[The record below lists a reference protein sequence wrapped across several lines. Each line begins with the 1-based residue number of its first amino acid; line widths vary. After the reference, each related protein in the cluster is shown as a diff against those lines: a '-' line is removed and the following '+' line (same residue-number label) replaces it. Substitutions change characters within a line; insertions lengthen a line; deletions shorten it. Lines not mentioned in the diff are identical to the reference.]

1 MLFLLFS
8 LVLIGFIIFLTPAK
22 YQFWL
27 TLLTEIAVMLFS
39 GMLAYRAYSTQETV
53 SLFLSD
59 FNGAEVY
66 LVIDKISSFFIVIVN
81 LIVFMGLIYSKGY
94 LRPYQNK
101 KSKTEF
107 GLHHFSF
114 ILLHLSMLF
123 VLTLREGVSFLIAW
137 EVMSVAAFFLVIFES
152 EIQSTIKAGIQFII
166 QMHIAFVFIIVAFL
180 IASITTGEPIGF
192 ESLENYFRTQP
203 VLPLFLLFFAGFGIK
218 AGFIPLH
225 TWLPH
230 AHPAAPSHIS
240 GIMSGV
246 IIKMGIYGIVRVLTF
261 IHTDLYSIGLFLL
274 IISFISSVLGV
285 TLAIVQHDFKKLL
298 AYHSIENIGIIGM
311 GIGVGVIGL
320 ALENQTLAV
329 LGFAGGFLHIL
340 NHALFKSLLFFTAGN
355 IYSQTH
361 TRNIEELGGLIK
373 KMPKTAFFFL
383 LGSVAISGLPPFNGF
398 ISEFLIY
405 VGMFKELHTGDLSL
419 SLVLLGG
426 IVGLVLIGGLALYC
440 FTKVFSIIFLGNPR
454 SNQTEHAREVE
465 GSMLF
470 PKFIISSFI
479 VFIGVLPVFVLKPL
493 AGIVS
498 VFTPDV
504 SALTDI
510 APSVQ
515 GISGSLGVFIL
526 LIAGLWFIRKLATK
540 NKTVE
545 TGPTWG
551 CAYTGAKPAIHQ
563 YTSTSYADYISNL
576 AKYITGN
583 RKHYRPIEKDEL
595 FPEPR
600 TFESHATD
608 IFEDYLVTKPIG
620 KLLQFLEKIAVFQT
634 GNLQHYLLYAII
646 FMALILLLTILNLL

>member
-1 MLFLLFS
+1 MSVVLSVFFIVCFSLFFIPKKFQFYVTLAAD
-8 LVLIGFIIFLTPAK
+8 LVLIVISSYIAILSFNSAVPL
-22 YQFWL
+22 QFSF
-27 TLLTEIAVMLFS
+27 AHF
-39 GMLAYRAYSTQETV
+39 Y
-53 SLFLSD
+53 
-59 FNGAEVY
+59 GAEIL
-66 LVIDKISSFFIVIVN
+66 LVTDRISAFFILVVN
-81 LIVFMGLIYSKGY
+81 LIILAGILYSKGY
-94 LRPYQNK
+94 LAPYISK
-101 KSKTEF
+101 KNKTEF
-107 GLHHFSF
+107 GLHHFSLL
-114 ILLHLSMLF
+114 LLHLSMLF
-123 VLTLREGVSFLIAW
+123 VLTLREGISFLIAW
-137 EVMSVAAFFLVIFES
+137 EVMSLATFFLILFES
-152 EIQSTIKAGIQFII
+152 EVKQTVKAAIQFII

-192 ESLENYFRTQP
+192 DSLENYFRTQP

-261 IHTDLYSIGLFLL
+261 IHTDLYIIGLFLL
-274 IISFISSVLGV
+274 IISFISGALGV

-320 ALENQTLAV
+320 AIENPTLSV
-329 LGFAGGFLHIL
+329 LGFAGGFLHIF
-340 NHALFKSLLFFTAGN
+340 NHALFKSLLFFSAGN

-361 TRNIEELGGLIK
+361 TRNIEKLGGLIK

-419 SLVLLGG
+419 SLILLGG

-454 SNQTEHAREVE
+454 SNKTVHAREVE

-470 PKFIISSFI
+470 PKFIIGFFI

-493 AGIVS
+493 AGVVS
-498 VFTPDV
+498 IFTPDV

-510 APSVQ
+510 APSIQ
-515 GISGSLGVFIL
+515 GISVSLGVFIL
-526 LIAGLWFIRKLATK
+526 LIAGLWFIRKLAIK

-551 CAYTGAKPAIHQ
+551 CAYTGAEPAIHQ
-563 YTSTSYADYISNL
+563 YTSTSYADYITSL

-583 RKHYRPIEKDEL
+583 RKQYKPIEKDEM

-600 TFESHATD
+600 TFETHATD
-608 IFEDYLVTKPIG
+608 IFEDYLVTKPTG